1 VRCRISALISAG
13 TISSARV
20 DRRPAGGDAPGQEI
34 RPVLR
39 AEERDQVVLHIM
51 LGREHGPLIGE
62 EQLLEARILHAD
74 AVRDLAIVE
83 DVPLNG
89 GTDLD
94 RAASPAREHVAEH
107 TGSAQQSQGERR
119 TKLTASASGSLGLLR
134 HPSPAARA
142 TRNEEVSP
150 TSACCSGASCLS
162 RSTRFG
168 RQALFTRVAYFSY
181 NPINTQYE
189 YFSLDKFRGA
199 RVGNAE
205 ERAVQGDVRR
215 APPPLKRRGLA

>member
-20 DRRPAGGDAPGQEI
+20 DRHPAGGDAPGQEI
-34 RPVLR
+34 RPVLG

-83 DVPLNG
+83 DVPLNE

-94 RAASPAREHVAEH
+94 RAASPAEHVAEH
-107 TGSAQQSQGERR
+107 TGSAQRSQGERR

-150 TSACCSGASCLS
+150 TSAYCSGASCLS

-168 RQALFTRVAYFSY
+168 CQALFTRVASFSY
-181 NPINTQYE
+181 KLINTQYE